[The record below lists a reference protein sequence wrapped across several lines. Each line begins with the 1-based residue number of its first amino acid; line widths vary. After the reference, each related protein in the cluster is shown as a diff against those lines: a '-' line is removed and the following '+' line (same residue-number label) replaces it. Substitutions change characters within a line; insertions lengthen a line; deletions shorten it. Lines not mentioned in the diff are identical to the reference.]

1 MSADFVSA
9 APSLAKDARPE
20 HQRKMSHKNLDVRR
34 PLLEKKAE
42 VCKHFPLIGQY
53 WSCDLNTVL

>member
-42 VCKHFPLIGQY
+42 VCKHCPLMGQ
-53 WSCDLNTVL
+53 C